1 MYVQGFVDI
10 SGGNLI
16 LRNNS
21 NLYMTGGDISL
32 NGKLFVNG
40 DVSLNSRLFVT
51 SDICTNT
58 INTVANSATKWAV
71 QNALPINGTWSSTA
85 VSQTAQYMLATQNT
99 GNVYLSSNYGS
110 AWAPITSIPTTGAW
124 TSAAM
129 SSTAQYMIATTNGA
143 GVYVSPYYG
152 ASGSWVQIQTSVLPT
167 AGNYMNSAISS
178 NGQYMMVANNTTG
191 SAYISTAYG
200 ASGSWGQV
208 TSAMGL
214 PTNSAWAGLA
224 MSGTGQYMLAAQN
237 TGSVYLSY
245 TYGQSWLT
253 IPTATLPNTGAWQKL
268 SISSTGQYMLAAN
281 NSAGSV
287 YLSTNFGTTWTAIS
301 ALPANGNWYTTTIST
316 TGQYMLAANNSAGSA
331 YYSSDYGTTWA
342 AITALPTS
350 NSWRS
355 VSISSTGLYI
365 LAAINGGAVYTSSAA
380 NVTNIMGNVGV
391 NNSTPNYA
399 LDVSGQINASQ
410 GLVTTGI
417 TGSSTTAFQQNW
429 APITSLP
436 SNGYWYFGNCSMS
449 STGQYMVA
457 ASSAPGAVY
466 LSNNYGVTWSMIP
479 SGSLPTNVT
488 WRSVTVSSTGQY
500 MLSCVSTSAS
510 NAYISNNY
518 GVTWSTITALS
529 TANWSS
535 VSISSTGQYML
546 AGINSGVAYLNT
558 NYGVGAWTSLAS
570 SLPTNGIWFASA
582 FSSTGQ
588 YVLVGNNNSGGF
600 YLSSNYGTS
609 WSLLSNGL
617 LTASTPIQCS
627 MSSTGQY
634 MIALYSNSSITSF
647 AFITNN
653 FGESWAPIPL
663 NGQYGN
669 TSSISSTGQYMFLT
683 ASGNNYIWYSTN
695 YGNTWSAVTALTAY
709 ASANI
714 NSSAM
719 SSNGQYILAGNGN
732 GQLYLSA
739 GIPITTMGINNPNPQ
754 YALDVA
760 GNVNLNNALTTGSNY
775 GANSTW
781 SIISTNI
788 GNMNSNGCIAVSS
801 TGQYMLVATGN
812 ATGVYASSNFGAS
825 WYSVTGLTTNVAFN
839 CTAMSSTG
847 QYMLASLASSTSTVY
862 LSTNYGV
869 TWTAISSSYLP
880 ATNAYWALDI
890 SSTGQYMAVGAG
902 QANLFYVNNNYGA
915 GAWTTPT
922 TGAPV
927 GYISIAMS
935 ATGQYITTC
944 CNSSSSNAGVYLSTN
959 YGVTW
964 ASSSLPTLNTWWN
977 LGMSSTGQYIIAS
990 GVGNVSISSNYGVNW
1005 IMTTIPTSS
1014 AYQSCCIS
1022 STGQYMFAYTAT
1034 GGYVSNTYGATWT
1047 ALTALP
1053 AVSGPNMRFSAMSG
1067 NGQYI
1072 LTTLNGN
1079 WPYLSRGSDI
1089 CTNVAGQL
1097 TVATGNVGIGTTNP
1111 AYPLDV
1117 TGIGRATSV
1126 ISATPYY
1133 FIQNG
1138 ASIATNCAWGSFTN
1152 CTFPIPTDSWINSN
1166 VPSSCVSTISGG
1178 NAGACLFKPP
1188 VSGIWQFNLSFTGPS
1203 AGGGY
1208 ISAVTGGTTTNCS
1221 VNNSYSSTSSFMN
1234 ITLTAY
1240 VSSSTGV
1247 YFVQYV
1253 GSSIA
1258 TWTLTIYSIGGFLI
1272 QRTA

>member
-1 MYVQGFVDI
+1 MSSGVTGTNWLDLQTTSNCYNRMYVQGFVDI

-21 NLYMTGGDISL
+21 NLYMTGGDLSL
-32 NGKLFVNG
+32 NGKLLVHG
-40 DVSLNSRLFVT
+40 DVSLNSRLFIT

-58 INTVANSATKWAV
+58 INTVANSATKWTV
-71 QNALPINGTWSSTA
+71 QNALPINGAWSSTA

-110 AWAPITSIPTTGAW
+110 EWAPITSIPTTAAW
-124 TSAAM
+124 TSASM

-200 ASGSWGQV
+200 ASGSWGPV
-208 TSAMGL
+208 TAAMGL
-214 PTNSAWAGLA
+214 PTNTAWAGLA

-245 TYGQSWLT
+245 TYGQAWLT
-253 IPTATLPNTGAWQKL
+253 IPTATLPNTGAWQSL
-268 SISSTGQYMLAAN
+268 AISSTGQYMLAAN

-301 ALPANGNWYTTTIST
+301 SLPVTGNWFDVIISS
-316 TGQYMLAANNSAGSA
+316 TGQYMLAVNNSAGSA
-331 YYSSDYGTTWA
+331 YYSSNFGTTWA
-342 AITALPTS
+342 DITALPTS

-365 LAAINGGAVYTSSAA
+365 LAAINGGAVYTSSVA

-436 SNGYWYFGNCSMS
+436 SNGNWYWNDLAMS
-449 STGQYMVA
+449 STGQYMLA
-457 ASSAPGAVY
+457 ANYGGAV
-466 LSNNYGVTWSMIP
+466 SI
-479 SGSLPTNVT
+479 
-488 WRSVTVSSTGQY
+488 SS
-500 MLSCVSTSAS
+500 
-510 NAYISNNY
+510 NY
-518 GVTWSTITALS
+518 GVTWSTISTTLPTNVGWHGVSISSTGQYMIAAVTGGGVYLSNAYGVNGTWALISAANLPTNVNWFNATMSSNGQYMLAGINPGAVYLS
-529 TANWSS
+529 TTYGVTWSVIPAAS
-535 VSISSTGQYML
+535 LPTTGGWVALSISSTGQYML
-546 AGINSGVAYLNT
+546 AASYVIGYAYLSVNYGSTWAALANGLPSNSTWGNSGI
-558 NYGVGAWTSLAS
+558 S
-570 SLPTNGIWFASA
+570 SS
-582 FSSTGQ
+582 
-588 YVLVGNNNSGGF
+588 
-600 YLSSNYGTS
+600 
-609 WSLLSNGL
+609 
-617 LTASTPIQCS
+617 
-627 MSSTGQY
+627 GQY
-634 MIALYSNSSITSF
+634 MILTNSITSG
-647 AFITNN
+647 AQVYVSTN
-653 FGESWAPIPL
+653 FGESWVVAPIS
-663 NGQYGN
+663 G
-669 TSSISSTGQYMFLT
+669 TTCWSVVVSATGQFMF
-683 ASGNNYIWYSTN
+683 AGFSNNLYYSTN
-695 YGNTWSAVTALTAY
+695 YGTTWVVASGITTNTSVGW
-709 ASANI
+709 
-714 NSSAM
+714 NSFSI
-719 SSNGQYILAGNGN
+719 SSNGQYILAGTTGSVV
-732 GQLYLSA
+732 YLSA
-739 GIPITTMGINNPNPQ
+739 GIPITTMGVNNPNPQ

-760 GNVNLNNALTTGSNY
+760 GNVNLNNALTTGSNF

-781 SIISTNI
+781 STISTNI
-788 GNMNSNGCIAVSS
+788 GNMNSNGCIAVST
-801 TGQYMLVATGN
+801 TGQYMLVATNN

-825 WYSVTGLTTNVAFN
+825 WYSVTGLATNVAFN

-847 QYMLASLASSTSTVY
+847 QYMLASLSGATSTVY

-869 TWTAISSSYLP
+869 TWTAISTSYLP
-880 ATNAYWALDI
+880 ATNAYWAMAI

-902 QANLFYVNNNYGA
+902 QANPFYVNSNYGA

-935 ATGQYITTC
+935 ATGQYITAC
-944 CNSSSSNAGVYLSTN
+944 CNNISSNAGVYLSTN

-964 ASSSLPTLNTWWN
+964 ASSGLPTLNTWWN
-977 LGMSSTGQYIIAS
+977 LGISSTGQYMIAS

-1014 AYQSCCIS
+1014 ANQSCCIS

-1053 AVSGPNMRFSAMSG
+1053 AVSASNLRFSAMSG

-1072 LTTLNGN
+1072 LTTLTGN
-1079 WPYLSRGSDI
+1079 WPYLSRGSDAV
-1089 CTNVAGQL
+1089 TNIAGPLNVTGPLMVASGITPIYSSPSFTPGQIGYVYENN
-1097 TVATGNVGIGTTNP
+1097 TFTSASTNGSWTVMVSQVVPAGIYVATGAYSLLNSQNNHCYIGIGT
-1111 AYPLDV
+1111 AAGDSSEY
-1117 TGIGRATSV
+1117 
-1126 ISATPYY
+1126 
-1133 FIQNG
+1133 QNG
-1138 ASIATNCAWGSFTN
+1138 VNQVYVRLS
-1152 CTFPIPTDSWINSN
+1152 
-1166 VPSSCVSTISGG
+1166 ISG
-1178 NAGACLFKPP
+1178 
-1188 VSGIWQFNLSFTGPS
+1188 IFTGP
-1203 AGGGY
+1203 
-1208 ISAVTGGTTTNCS
+1208 T
-1221 VNNSYSSTSSFMN
+1221 
-1234 ITLTAY
+1234 
-1240 VSSSTGV
+1240 
-1247 YFVQYV
+1247 
-1253 GSSIA
+1253 
-1258 TWTLTIYSIGGFLI
+1258 TIYLSYLVQGTGSPTIDSGHNRFKVVRI
-1272 QRTA
+1272 A